1 MRCRSAFFYFIE
13 KVEQMVANQKAGNRA
28 LEEEKGRDGFDSRTQ
43 IENVAELHCAIIF
56 TPLRPTVKPE

>member
-13 KVEQMVANQKAGNRA
+13 KVEQMVANQKAGKRA

-43 IENVAELHCAIIF
+43 IENVAQSC
-56 TPLRPTVKPE
+56 TVP